1 MANTINTNLQNNVI
15 SQSALEQFT
24 SILAPLQAFS
34 TSFNDEASQKGK
46 TINITTLSN
55 TTSATDFGGTYA
67 SQNTSYGTTT
77 ITLSGHKF
85 VTWHVTDTESS
96 QSSAVELQRFGY
108 QKGGDLAKAVY
119 EDFLSA
125 VTNTNYGTAGFVG
138 ASSTFDADDVA
149 DLRGLAIAQNLPI
162 DQCALVLDP
171 TYFTSLLKD
180 NNLNPAMTYGDS
192 DVIRDGRIPSL
203 FGLGYLYESTA
214 IPANS
219 ESLVGFLAH
228 PSAMAVAMRYL
239 APINSKEY
247 ISARR
252 LYDETS
258 GMVLGYREFYD
269 ASTGTQ
275 TAVLEAVYGYSV
287 ALAGS
292 IIRMTSA

>member
-1 MANTINTNLQNNVI
+1 MPNTINTNLQNNVI

-55 TTSATDFGGTYA
+55 TTSAADFAGTYA
-67 SQNTSYGTTT
+67 SQNTTYGTTT

-119 EDFLSA
+119 EDILSA
-125 VTNTNYGTAGFVG
+125 VTDANYGTAGFVG
-138 ASSTFDADDVA
+138 AASVFDADDVA
-149 DLRGLAIAQNLPI
+149 DLRGSAIAQNLPI
-162 DQCALVLDP
+162 DQCALVLDS

-214 IPANS
+214 LPGNAEN
-219 ESLVGFLAH
+219 LVGFLAH

-269 ASTGTQ
+269 ARTGTQ

-287 ALAGS
+287 ALGGS
-292 IIRMTSA
+292 IIRMTSI

>member
-55 TTSATDFGGTYA
+55 TTSAADFAGTYA
-67 SQNTSYGTTT
+67 SQNTTYGTTT

-119 EDFLSA
+119 EDILSA
-125 VTNTNYGTAGFVG
+125 VTDANYGTAGFVG
-138 ASSTFDADDVA
+138 AASVFDADDVA
-149 DLRGLAIAQNLPI
+149 DLRGSAIAQNLPI
-162 DQCALVLDP
+162 DQCALVLDS

-214 IPANS
+214 LPGNAEN
-219 ESLVGFLAH
+219 LVGFLAH

-287 ALAGS
+287 ALGGS
-292 IIRMTSA
+292 IIRMTSI

>member
-55 TTSATDFGGTYA
+55 TTSAADFAGTYA
-67 SQNTSYGTTT
+67 SQNTTYGTTT

-119 EDFLSA
+119 QDILSA
-125 VTNTNYGTAGFVG
+125 VTNANYGAAGFVG
-138 ASSTFDADDVA
+138 AASTFDADDVA
-149 DLRGLAIAQNLPI
+149 DLRGSAIAQNLPI
-162 DQCALVLDP
+162 DQCALVLDS

-214 IPANS
+214 LPGNAEN
-219 ESLVGFLAH
+219 LVGFLAH

-287 ALAGS
+287 ALGGS
-292 IIRMTSA
+292 IIRMTSI

>member
-1 MANTINTNLQNNVI
+1 MPNTINTNLQNNVI

-55 TTSATDFGGTYA
+55 TTSAADFAGTYA
-67 SQNTSYGTTT
+67 SQNTTYGTTT

-119 EDFLSA
+119 EDILSA
-125 VTNTNYGTAGFVG
+125 VTDANYGTAGFVG
-138 ASSTFDADDVA
+138 AASVFDADDVA
-149 DLRGLAIAQNLPI
+149 DLRGSAIAQNLPI
-162 DQCALVLDP
+162 DQCALVLDS

-214 IPANS
+214 LPGNAEN
-219 ESLVGFLAH
+219 LVGFLAH

-287 ALAGS
+287 ALGGS
-292 IIRMTSA
+292 IIRMTSI